1 MNFKD
6 YFALSIGAGQEN
18 EDAILSLSHSQSRI
32 VILCD
37 GMSGYGFGKLAS
49 DSLLS
54 SIHETFKE
62 VIVNENLPAKQII
75 QQLLENADQQ
85 ILLKRRDLRSKFGA
99 TTAGLYCQK
108 AEYWVFW
115 IGDVR
120 VYHLRGDEVLSC
132 TSDQSLANANLNLA
146 EKNKAEHIVTAS
158 ISGRGITKLQIKLLT
173 VKIGDRII
181 ICTDGFWRKADVQN
195 VINMSDED
203 LDKYL
208 NKANTFDDDR
218 SIIRFTID

>member
-6 YFALSIGAGQEN
+6 YFALSIGAQQEN

-32 VILCD
+32 DILCD
-37 GMSGYGFGKLAS
+37 GISGYGFGKLAS

-54 SIHETFKE
+54 SIHETFKK

-75 QQLLENADQQ
+75 HQLLENADQQ
-85 ILLKRRDLRSKFGA
+85 ILLRRKDLRSKFGA
-99 TTAGLYCQK
+99 TTAGLYYQK

-173 VKIGDRII
+173 VKTGDRII
-181 ICTDGFWRKADVQN
+181 ICTDGFWRKADIQN